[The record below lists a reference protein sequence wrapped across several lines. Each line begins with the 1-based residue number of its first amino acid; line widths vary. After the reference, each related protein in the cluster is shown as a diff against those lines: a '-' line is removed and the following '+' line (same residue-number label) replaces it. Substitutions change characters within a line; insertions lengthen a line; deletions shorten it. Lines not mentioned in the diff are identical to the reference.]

1 MDAKILHWAASSN
14 FEMMSFAALYLRE
27 ILYTLSVTLLLI
39 GITPMSFQKDETN
52 TQALLV
58 IVRKTFFYMGCIT
71 ALWLAIMA
79 LIFEFTNVNNDPHN
93 LKKYLTFLNQIVDW
107 VKLGTMLII
116 TLIIKFIHLRYL
128 MPFISSLKRKYRNV
142 RSDEKESDIR
152 DEKNSTKL
160 KSFNPQKYYKKDNIF
175 IALDENNMPLY
186 VPIETW
192 RKTNMQIIGPTR
204 YGKGVAIGVIA
215 DQVVKIG
222 DSVIYIDPKND
233 QFIPQI
239 MYQTACEEGRPFIYL
254 TLHDNGLGYYSPFKG
269 GSERDGISRMVSAF
283 KLETTGHPGTD
294 YYKRLETEVLTA
306 AFKTGRSINNLL
318 NTLHG
323 NEKASGTNA
332 EMAAWSEIKSLCPPK
347 NVSSFSIKKAL
358 LDGCI
363 VYVQGKLDDAV
374 VKTATKVFIRE
385 IIQESKSLVKER
397 QHHLTVIV
405 DEVSFLVSKT
415 LAEATSTILAD
426 NVNFVLAYQSID
438 DLLNLDDATVNPR
451 YINQNINVNCQLKL
465 VYGGKDFPT
474 AEWVSLMS
482 GTMTKAVTRL
492 EKTDVGDFGGEKW
505 EDHRQISNVTENL
518 ISTNQILSLPPQVA
532 CLIQPNQLATLAYTS
547 FVAVKDTNALSA
559 YLDQYI
565 PTADRP
571 ESLEPS
577 LINKSKTTPKVKPK
591 KKKQSAN
598 KLSTTA
604 KPKPSHNDQGQT
616 DVNDA
621 PIMTKVIDV
630 FAED

>member
-1 MDAKILHWAASSN
+1 
-14 FEMMSFAALYLRE
+14 
-27 ILYTLSVTLLLI
+27 
-39 GITPMSFQKDETN
+39 
-52 TQALLV
+52 
-58 IVRKTFFYMGCIT
+58 
-71 ALWLAIMA
+71 MA
-79 LIFEFTNVNNDPHN
+79 MIFEFTNSENDPEN
-93 LKKYLTFLNQIVDW
+93 FKKYLAFLNDVINPKILGLIVI
-107 VKLGTMLII
+107 GTLVLKMIY
-116 TLIIKFIHLRYL
+116 FRYL
-128 MPFISSLKRKYRNV
+128 IPSVSSIKRKFRNV

-160 KSFNPQKYYKKDNIF
+160 KSFNPQKYYKKDHIF
-175 IALDENNMPLY
+175 IALDENNKPLY

-215 DQVVKIG
+215 DQVIKVG

-239 MYQTACEEGRPFIYL
+239 MYQTALEEGRPFVYL
-254 TLHDNGLGYYSPFKG
+254 TLHDNGIGYYSPFKG
-269 GSERDGISRMVSAF
+269 GSERDGISRLISAF

-294 YYKRLETEVLTA
+294 YYKRIETEFLTA

-318 NTLHG
+318 TTLRG
-323 NEKASGTNA
+323 NEKTNSANA
-332 EMAAWSEIKSLCPPK
+332 EMAAWAEIKTLCPPK
-347 NVSSFSIKKAL
+347 SASSFSVKKAL
-358 LDGCI
+358 LDGAI

-385 IIQESKSLVKER
+385 IIQESKALVKER
-397 QHHLTVIV
+397 QHHLTVVV

-474 AEWVSLMS
+474 AEWVSKMS
-482 GTMTKAVTRL
+482 GTINKAVTRL
-492 EKTDVGDFGGEKW
+492 EKTDVSDFGGEKW
-505 EDHRQISNVTENL
+505 EDHRTIANVNENL

-547 FVAVKDTNALSA
+547 FITVKNTEALPKYLANYKTVAE
-559 YLDQYI
+559 I
-565 PTADRP
+565 
-571 ESLEPS
+571 E
-577 LINKSKTTPKVKPK
+577 
-591 KKKQSAN
+591 
-598 KLSTTA
+598 TTA
-604 KPKPSHNDQGQT
+604 SVDEAG
-616 DVNDA
+616 
-621 PIMTKVIDV
+621 IGSV
-630 FAED
+630 F